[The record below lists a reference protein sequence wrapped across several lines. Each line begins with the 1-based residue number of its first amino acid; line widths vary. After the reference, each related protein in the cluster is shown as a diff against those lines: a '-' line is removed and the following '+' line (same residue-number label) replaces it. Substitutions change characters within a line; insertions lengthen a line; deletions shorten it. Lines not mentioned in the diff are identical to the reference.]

1 MKSSNKNLKKILK
14 TSEDFTNTFKD
25 GVSSV
30 KEGFYSLKAIGKSL
44 ETIGKMV
51 GALFKIL
58 GWLFKFI
65 MYILG
70 EILNPFNLF
79 KDLYSGFV
87 ALPRVLINVIVR
99 IVVTFSKYVVNKV
112 LNPIMNKIF
121 GWDIKNEKS
130 KGDREKKCYKTEEG
144 KVPMSVILST
154 IVLPPLGVFM
164 RFGLRRWMDIF
175 IAGGLSILYYFPGL
189 IYALVLIYTH

>member
-1 MKSSNKNLKKILK
+1 MKSSNENLKKIIK

-25 GVSSV
+25 GVASV
-30 KEGFYSLKAIGKSL
+30 KEGFYSLKSIGNSLKSL
-44 ETIGKMV
+44 GKMI

-58 GWLFKFI
+58 GWLFKFV

-79 KDLYSGFV
+79 KDLYSGFT

-99 IVVTFSKYVVNKV
+99 LVVTFSKYIINKV
-112 LNPIMNKIF
+112 MNPIMNKIF
-121 GWDIKNEKS
+121 GWDIKNQKS
-130 KGDREKKCYKTEEG
+130 EGDKEKKCYKANEG

-154 IVLPPLGVFM
+154 IILPPLGVFM
-164 RFGLRRWMDIF
+164 RFGLRRWMDIL

-189 IYALVLIYTH
+189 TYALVLIYTH

>member
-1 MKSSNKNLKKILK
+1 MKLKNKNIKKIIK
-14 TSEDFTNTFKD
+14 TTEDFTNTFKD
-25 GVSSV
+25 GVESV
-30 KEGFYSLKAIGKSL
+30 KEGFYSLKSIGKSL
-44 ETIGKMV
+44 ESMGKMFI
-51 GALFKIL
+51 ALFKIL

-65 MYILG
+65 VYILS
-70 EILNPFNLF
+70 EVLNPFNLF

-87 ALPRVLINVIVR
+87 ALPKVLINVIVR
-99 IVVTFSKYVVNKV
+99 IVVTFSKYIVDKL
-112 LNPIMNKIF
+112 LNPIMNKVF
-121 GWDIKNEKS
+121 GWDIKNEQS
-130 KGDREKKCYKTEEG
+130 KGDKEKKCYKADEG